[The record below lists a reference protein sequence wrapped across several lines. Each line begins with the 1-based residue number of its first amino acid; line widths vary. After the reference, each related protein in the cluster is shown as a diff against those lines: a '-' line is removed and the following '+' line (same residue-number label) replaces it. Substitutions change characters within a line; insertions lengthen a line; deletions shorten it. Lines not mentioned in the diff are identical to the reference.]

1 MSLLKFLKVASRDI
15 RVGAVM
21 PSSSFAVRRIM
32 NNVPDRLRQVLEYG
46 PGDGVITKRLL
57 DRLDSQGW
65 LLAIESNPQFVGV
78 LKDIRDSRFTLVHG
92 DATVAADYA
101 AEHGLA
107 GFDLVISGIPF
118 SMLTDASRKKVVD
131 MTYDLLAPG
140 GTFLVYQTS
149 PLMVPYLKRRFS
161 VKTSVEMLNVP
172 PYFVMRA
179 IKDASELPVNKMK

>member
-32 NNVPDRLRQVLEYG
+32 NNVPDRLRSVLEYG

-57 DRLDSQGW
+57 DRLDSQGK
-65 LLAIESNPQFVGV
+65 LLAIEANPQFVGV
-78 LKDIRDSRFTLVHG
+78 LKDVHDPRFALVHG

-101 AEHGLA
+101 KEHGLG

-118 SMLTDASRKKVVD
+118 SMLSDATRRKVVD
-131 MTYDLLAPG
+131 MTFDLLAPG

-149 PLMVPYLKRRFS
+149 PLMLPYLRRRFS
-161 VKTSVEMLNVP
+161 VKTSVELLNVP
-172 PYFVMRA
+172 PYFVMKA
-179 IKDASELPVNKMK
+179 VKS